1 MSSDKNQGGARAPPL
16 EKKMPGEGYRAKQ
29 LFAGSKIGS
38 AGEGIPF
45 KKFLATPLMKMRRL
59 RIISKE
65 TQYHLKVFLLLVYHT
80 YRMSSLTSLKKIAI
94 VGSGNWGTAM

>member
-16 EKKMPGEGYRAKQ
+16 EKKMRTELNNYSLGQRLVPLG
-29 LFAGSKIGS
+29 
-38 AGEGIPF
+38 GIPF
-45 KKFLATPLMKMRRL
+45 RKFLATSLIKMRRL